1 VLTAFSHTREGLQA
15 IRPRISFL
23 VVFSDYFTVLVKKY
37 YHQKSVQAVCGL
49 NLLNK
54 SAVESLTL
62 GMAIAL
68 VLPVI
73 AS

>member
-1 VLTAFSHTREGLQA
+1 
-15 IRPRISFL
+15 
-23 VVFSDYFTVLVKKY
+23 VVFSRYFTVVVKKY

>member
-15 IRPRISFL
+15 FRSRISFL
-23 VVFSDYFTVLVKKY
+23 VVFSGYFTVLVKKY
-37 YHQKSVQAVCGL
+37 YHQKSVQALCGL
-49 NLLNK
+49 NLLNY

-68 VLPVI
+68 VFPVI